1 MGRSPLANESQREEN
16 MEERTAQLNTQC
28 QCISVDETK
37 LNTEVHRLI
46 HDLGL
51 ADQVAEKVGA
61 MLSKN
66 GVFISATSTDQM
78 KQLVK
83 ALFTVCAMPK
93 FQETVLHYAPTIA
106 RHQQRTSGVFY
117 GFDFHLGEN
126 GPQLIEIN
134 TNAGG
139 AMICALEIG
148 ASKNCCV
155 PAIENLAQRNVPY
168 EIYDQFIDMF
178 TKEWRSF
185 KNDQNAI
192 LKTIAIVDESPAE
205 QFLYPE
211 FLLFKALFKSKG
223 IHAIIAGPD
232 ELKIIDGKVS
242 IEDTTIDLIY
252 NRTTDFYFESP
263 SCKTL
268 REVYLQDLAA
278 ITPNPFQHAVFANK
292 QNLCILSNDEQL
304 MGLGIDAKTRSILLE
319 HIPKTVEV
327 SPQNEDA
334 LWENRKQYFFKPTQG
349 FGSRAVYRGDKMT
362 KSVWSEIKGN
372 SYVAQQVIPPSRR
385 TVVVDGVD
393 VDLKVDI
400 RDYAFE
406 GISLLCATRTYQ
418 GQTTNLRTL
427 GGGFSPVYEVK

>member
-1 MGRSPLANESQREEN
+1 MKANQKKN
-16 MEERTAQLNTQC
+16 MEERIAQLNTQC

-46 HDLGL
+46 HNLGL

-66 GVFISATSTDQM
+66 GVFISATSADQM
-78 KQLVK
+78 KQLIK
-83 ALFTVCAMPK
+83 ALFKVCAMPS
-93 FQETVLHYAPTIA
+93 FQETVLQKTTAIA

-148 ASKNCCV
+148 ASKNCCI
-155 PAIENLAQRNVPY
+155 PAMENLAQRDVPH
-168 EIYDQFIDMF
+168 EIYEQFIDMF
-178 TKEWRSF
+178 VKEWRSF
-185 KNDQNAI
+185 KNDQYAI
-192 LKTIAIVDESPAE
+192 LKTIAIVDESPE
-205 QFLYPE
+205 DQFLFPE

-223 IHAIIAGPD
+223 INAIIAEPD
-232 ELKIIDGKVS
+232 ELKIIDGKVY

-252 NRTTDFYFESP
+252 NRSTDFYFESP
-263 SCKTL
+263 SCKNL
-268 REVYLQDLAA
+268 REAYLEDLTA

-292 QNLCILSNDEQL
+292 RNLCILSNEEQL
-304 MGLGIDAKTRSILLE
+304 ISLGVDAQTRSILLE

-327 SPQNEDA
+327 NPQNEDV
-334 LWENRKQYFFKPTQG
+334 LWENRKQYFFKPAQG

-362 KSVWSEIKGN
+362 KSVWREIKGK
-372 SYVAQQVIPPSRR
+372 SYVAQQVIPPSKR
-385 TVVVDGVD
+385 TVVVDGID

-406 GISLLCATRTYQ
+406 GKSLLCATRTYQ